1 LESLCDRFLA
11 VVQSQ
16 AVEEHDSLGNTPI
29 QVIDYWCAES
39 SVGGLGFSKY
49 LESCV
54 AKIGDTASLECDI
67 RSDGDDPPHITWS
80 VYYSLSLCLSLHSLL
95 LNSTILPRRVIRPLL
110 AAPHAA
116 EAAQRI
122 IVAFFSSYYFSLV
135 SY

>member
-54 AKIGDTASLECDI
+54 AKIGDTATLECDI

-80 VYYSLSLCLSLHSLL
+80 VYYSLSLSPSLTSLAPAQ
-95 LNSTILPRRVIRPLL
+95 LNYFP
-110 AAPHAA
+110 AA
-116 EAAQRI
+116 
-122 IVAFFSSYYFSLV
+122 
-135 SY
+135 